1 MNSTGAMLI
10 VKADHNVTVRSKHV
24 RSQIASAAYCGVSQR
39 EERGGSCSNI
49 LSPGSPQ

>member
-10 VKADHNVTVRSKHV
+10 VKTDHNVTVRSKHV
-24 RSQIASAAYCGVSQR
+24 WSQMASATCCGVSQR
-39 EERGGSCSNI
+39 KERGGSYSYI